1 MVGIVAVTTPAAKN
15 FVLGDV
21 VWVTSQRFEILTYPV
36 SHEPQ
41 KVVPVKVKHP
51 VGHAPQLVELRLY
64 V

>member
-21 VWVTSQRFEILTYPV
+21 VWVTSHRFETLTYPV

-41 KVVPVKVKHP
+41 
-51 VGHAPQLVELRLY
+51 
-64 V
+64 